1 MLRSRSLWMAII
13 GFAALVHLDWHA
25 GRPGD
30 GILDGNLPYHWVL
43 GLVTGAS
50 LTWLATRYWPKNPW
64 LAGATVLIVGAALG
78 QGAQPL
84 SEVLLSGSWG
94 GSGLASEL
102 RAQGDFLSVAA
113 CEVRPEA
120 RKPVTHVHGP

>member
-43 GLVTGAS
+43 GLMTGAS

-64 LAGATVLIVGAALG
+64 RAGATVLIVGTALG

-94 GSGLASEL
+94 PLTNPLRLRIFGEFILATAATFL
-102 RAQGDFLSVAA
+102 CLLGFQG
-113 CEVRPEA
+113 VRD
-120 RKPVTHVHGP
+120 RS